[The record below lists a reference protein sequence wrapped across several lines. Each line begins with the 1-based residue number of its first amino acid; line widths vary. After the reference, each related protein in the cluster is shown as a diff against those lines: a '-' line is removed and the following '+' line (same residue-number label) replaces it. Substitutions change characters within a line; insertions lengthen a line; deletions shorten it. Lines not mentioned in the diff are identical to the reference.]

1 MIDFGAIP
9 PEINSGRMYVG
20 DGAASLLAAAA
31 GWQAIA
37 AGLISA
43 AGGMSAVTGGLVG
56 NSWSG
61 PSSAMMGMSSTQFVA
76 WVLMTAA
83 RAEATAAAA
92 LGAAD
97 AHATAFAATIPPP
110 EVERNQITTAT
121 LIATNFMGVNSAAIA
136 ASQAQYEEY
145 WAQDASA
152 MYAYAATNQTL
163 AASLNAPPFLPAIP
177 STDPAGLAS
186 QAAAVGESA
195 GQDAG
200 QAAST
205 VGGASS
211 NLGGMSSAM
220 GSVGSLASA
229 PTQAMTAIPQAL
241 GQLSSPLGSMSS
253 MFGGMGGQSGFGS
266 PSGGLLPMMGGF
278 GGGAGSPGSF
288 GGMNFN
294 TGMSPMMAGMGRAN
308 SVGRLSV
315 PTGWA
320 ASSEYVSPVRPV
332 TNSGAAATPVVN
344 EQPET
349 FGRGIPPRVGMMPMA
364 GTGSGG
370 TTTAHYGTPIK
381 VTGKRKF

>member
-1 MIDFGAIP
+1 MLDFGVLP

-20 DGAASLLAAAA
+20 DGAASLLSAAA

-37 AGLISA
+37 AGLIAA
-43 AGGMSAVTGGLVG
+43 AGGMGGVTAELVG
-56 NSWSG
+56 SAWSG

-83 RAEATAAAA
+83 RAEMSAMAA

-152 MYAYAATNQTL
+152 MYAYAAANQTL

-177 STDPAGLAS
+177 NTDPAGLAA
-186 QAAAVGESA
+186 QAASVGESA
-195 GQDAG
+195 GQGAG

-205 VGGASS
+205 VGGATSQ
-211 NLGGMSSAM
+211 LGGMSSAM
-220 GSVGSLASA
+220 GSVGSLAGA
-229 PTQAMTAIPQAL
+229 PAQAVGQL
-241 GQLSSPLGSMSS
+241 GQLASPMGSIMSA
-253 MFGGMGGQSGFGS
+253 MTGGGQGFGFGS
-266 PSGGLLPMMGGF
+266 PLAAAMLPGMTGGF
-278 GGGAGSPGSF
+278 GGGVGSMGSF
-288 GGMNFN
+288 GGMSYN
-294 TGMSPMMAGMGRAN
+294 TGMSPMMASMGRAG
-308 SVGRLSV
+308 SIGRLSV
-315 PTGWA
+315 PAGWA
-320 ASSEYVSPVRPV
+320 GSSEYVSPVRPL
-332 TNSGAAATPVVN
+332 TNSAFGGAPLISA
-344 EQPET
+344 QPEA
-349 FGRGIPPRVGMMPMA
+349 FGSGNMRPPVGMMPMA
-364 GTGSGG
+364 GMGSGG
-370 TTTAHYGTPIK
+370 TNSTHYGTPIK